1 MAIQSETIPGTD
13 GREAS
18 ALLEDQVATFKK
30 DGFVV
35 IADVLRGDELEQVY
49 AAFAAAQERPRRGW
63 EEGKVQGKGV
73 SENGE
78 YYASGSWQGRIYFD
92 IYPLHL
98 LEQNDAAVEM
108 FAHPRLLPFLS
119 ATVGEDVQVA
129 TIQPRV
135 LPPQEMEEA
144 QAEGGYVDWH
154 RDHHS
159 DEKWRHYGRPLNTK
173 VILYLTDVGI
183 DDGCTAAVPGSHL
196 WEHKPD
202 SSLYKGMGG
211 GKEQQNKVWHQREMP
226 DMVAVEA
233 TAGSA
238 FLFDTRL
245 WHTALPNTG
254 DHERWCVINLYC
266 PFYQKQ
272 PGPTMESA
280 MALDAAGKLSTP
292 ERRQIFG
299 LEPMNGRNIYKL
311 LTQHSGDVEDDRLF
325 KGERPRRSP

>member
-1 MAIQSETIPGTD
+1 M
-13 GREAS
+13 
-18 ALLEDQVATFKK
+18 
-30 DGFVV
+30 
-35 IADVLRGDELEQVY
+35 Y
-49 AAFAAAQERPRRGW
+49 C
-63 EEGKVQGKGV
+63 
-73 SENGE
+73 
-78 YYASGSWQGRIYFD
+78 GS
-92 IYPLHL
+92 
-98 LEQNDAAVEM
+98 
-108 FAHPRLLPFLS
+108 S
-119 ATVGEDVQVA
+119 
-129 TIQPRV
+129 
-135 LPPQEMEEA
+135 
-144 QAEGGYVDWH
+144 
-154 RDHHS
+154 
-159 DEKWRHYGRPLNTK
+159 
-173 VILYLTDVGI
+173 
-183 DDGCTAAVPGSHL
+183 GSHL